1 MNRDFVEMLSAL
13 SETGVEFLVV
23 RAHALAVHARPRA
36 TGDLDL
42 WVRPTPENAARV
54 LNALTRFGAP
64 LKDISAADLETPNRV
79 LQLGVVPNRI
89 DLLTS
94 ITGVAF
100 GDAWPRRKV
109 VTIEGLGVPVLGRE
123 DLIENKRATDR
134 PQDRADLALLGV
146 GESSRDLP
154 PPSS

>member
-23 RAHALAVHARPRA
+23 GAHALAVHARPRA

-42 WVRPTPENAARV
+42 WVHPTPENAARV
-54 LNALTRFGAP
+54 LKALSRFGAP
-64 LKDISAADLETPNRV
+64 MKDITTDDFELPDRV

-100 GDAWPRRKV
+100 SDAWPRRKIV
-109 VTIEGLGVPVLGRE
+109 SIEGLGVPVLSRE
-123 DLIENKRATDR
+123 DLIENKRATGR
-134 PQDRADLALLGV
+134 PQDRADLELLGA
-146 GESSRDLP
+146 G
-154 PPSS
+154 

>member
-23 RAHALAVHARPRA
+23 GAHALAVHARPRA

-42 WVRPTPENAARV
+42 WVRPTAENAARV
-54 LNALTRFGAP
+54 LSALSRFGAP
-64 LKDISAADLETPNRV
+64 LNDISADDFETPNRV

-94 ITGVAF
+94 ITGVTF

-109 VTIEGLGVPVLGRE
+109 VSIEGLAVPVLGRV

-134 PQDRADLALLGV
+134 PQDRADLELLGV
-146 GESSRDLP
+146 SESSRDM
-154 PPSS
+154 PPSSP